1 MWPYNRMG
9 NLFSMS
15 PPISDPENVLNYIL
29 RGIFNKIDIVDMIAL
44 SDPEKC
50 PNYIIFGAKA
60 LEDLFLKM
68 NLRATTGPDG
78 IVYFRKISTYQQG
91 FTGDLQREHQQN
103 CREISKFFS
112 EIFRIFGGLALSII
126 NMNTP
131 IHKLIENRKARGVSG
146 TEFAKTGDVFA
157 GVSGRMS
164 GGANLNIKL
173 DPTQPI
179 GRILSNEN
187 YFVNSGDNRIRLKMD
202 RSSED
207 GEVWINVDDI
217 EYEDVAGAAI
227 KRIVQ
232 PVLVNYSFRAN
243 NVEGRIT
250 CEMVVEENPVRLVLR
265 KFAWLGKPIPG
276 SNDPTKLPPKISNIE
291 VRGPHFGCNIEGR
304 AHSFRACLLSH
315 FIKTQEEIA
324 PEIVTTASY
333 LENWGYIYKNQYPSG
348 FTQLRGTRNLYLD
361 ESTRTTQT
369 ALVLYQPELKLSET
383 KTKTIKLLCVVNIKK
398 IPAAGE
404 IRYSVEVS
412 RVILKESSR
421 DIQERFVALDQTKST
436 TKFTAP
442 TESSSP
448 TTPDGL
454 SVTDFIVRIA
464 KSTLN
469 PNYRLGSGS
478 AGYKED
484 KRHGMILLPKTSD
497 GDDDLRKLQKIL
509 IDESTMPS
517 CSAYAR
523 LLLDNFKTNPTSHVC
538 NRTFRQQLGVPE
550 DNQSVKTSAGV
561 YQLWFLVSG
570 AVDDSGAKHIAT
582 NPTWT
587 EFKNR
592 MKELEIYSGEMSE
605 SPACKTDGDISVSR
619 PLATKLRDTIRQLLR
634 KQEDHLRSAFE
645 IIWLLFDRNL
655 ALKREGFKINAA
667 LYRGGSRRL
676 EEIRL
681 MCVKLLAEY
690 YVGCQDIYNGAV
702 REILDSTSEVT
713 EKTGQPYRDTIN
725 ANNTNN
731 KDNINNENDYIRV

>member
-1 MWPYNRMG
+1 MG
-9 NLFSMS
+9 NLFSVS
-15 PPISDPENVLNYIL
+15 PPISDPDNILNYIL

-78 IVYFRKISTYQQG
+78 VVYFRKISTYQQG

-131 IHKLIENRKARGVSG
+131 IHKLIQNRKARGVSG
-146 TEFAKTGDVFA
+146 AEFAKTGDVFA
-157 GVSGRMS
+157 GVSGRPS
-164 GGANLNIKL
+164 VGGANLNVKL

-202 RSSED
+202 RRSED

-217 EYEDVAGAAI
+217 EYEDVAGAAAAV
-227 KRIVQ
+227 KRIAQ
-232 PVLVNYSFRAN
+232 PLPVNYSFRVN
-243 NVEGRIT
+243 NVEGKIT
-250 CEMVVEENPVRLVLR
+250 CEMVVEEEPLRLVLR
-265 KFAWLGKPIPG
+265 KFAWLGRPIPG
-276 SNDPTKLPPKISNIE
+276 SNDPTKLPAKISDIE
-291 VRGPHFGCNIEGR
+291 VRGSHFGCNIEGR
-304 AHSFRACLLSH
+304 VHSFRACLLSH
-315 FIKTQEEIA
+315 FIKAQEEIA

-333 LENWGYIYKNQYPSG
+333 LENWGYINRNQYPTG
-348 FTQLRGTRNLYLD
+348 YTQLRGVRNLYLD
-361 ESTRTTQT
+361 ESTRGTQS
-369 ALVLYQPELKLSET
+369 ALILYQPELKLSET

-398 IPAAGE
+398 IPSAGE

-436 TKFTAP
+436 TRFTAP
-442 TESSSP
+442 TESTSP

-454 SVTDFIVRIA
+454 SVTDFIVRVA

-478 AGYKED
+478 VGYKED
-484 KRHGMILLPKTSD
+484 KRRGMILLPKTSD

-523 LLLDNFKTNPTSHVC
+523 LLLDNFKTNPTTHVC
-538 NRTFRQQLGVPE
+538 NRKFRQQLGVPE
-550 DNQSVKTSAGV
+550 DNKSVKTSAGV

-582 NPTWT
+582 NPSWAD
-587 EFKNR
+587 FKSR
-592 MKELEIYSGEMSE
+592 MKELEIYSGELAAE
-605 SPACKTDGDISVSR
+605 PACKTDGDISVSR
-619 PLATKLRDTIRQLLR
+619 PLAIKLKETIRQLLR
-634 KQEDHLRSAFE
+634 KQEEHLTGAFE

-702 REILDSTSEVT
+702 REILDSKSE
-713 EKTGQPYRDTIN
+713 TIEVEPAAGTAAPNN
-725 ANNTNN
+725 ANNV
-731 KDNINNENDYIRV
+731 NNENDYNRV